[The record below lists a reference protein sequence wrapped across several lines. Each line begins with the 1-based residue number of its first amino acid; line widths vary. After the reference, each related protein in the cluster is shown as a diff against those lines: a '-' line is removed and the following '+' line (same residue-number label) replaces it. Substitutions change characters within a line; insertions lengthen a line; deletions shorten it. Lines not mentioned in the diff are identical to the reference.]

1 MKNFAA
7 RYSLSC
13 ICFSISVIYF
23 HAYEVLITELK
34 QHYNSM
40 LPTPRTITCD
50 KSLRASHKFFVVYL
64 HQLHQVKSQR
74 TQQPSGNGSPAAPQ
88 QPPRLCRVVWQG
100 HITQWS
106 IHGTKLRTKA
116 NHRYITGSE
125 ARKSVEESAG
135 KLSVSDKFFC
145 CALKL
150 H

>member
-50 KSLRASHKFFVVYL
+50 KSLRASHKFFVVYFNISSIKSS
-64 HQLHQVKSQR
+64 HRGSSSQVAMAA
-74 TQQPSGNGSPAAPQ
+74 QQPHSN
-88 QPPRLCRVVWQG
+88 RL
-100 HITQWS
+100 
-106 IHGTKLRTKA
+106 A
-116 NHRYITGSE
+116 
-125 ARKSVEESAG
+125 SAG
-135 KLSVSDKFFC
+135 SCGKVTSHSGQYTAQSSERRQTTGTSH
-145 CALKL
+145 ALKHKNQSKNQRASYQSL
-150 H
+150 INSSVVL